1 MRDNMADETSI
12 SAPSVTTGRNV
23 PIGAEVVS
31 GESTGRLRVFDS
43 GVDKFPD
50 TNSVGFA
57 AVTITHGRSKAQTLA
72 SLLSQETGV
81 FPQNFKAKRSITLLA
96 DGSNAQSIFVG
107 DKNTSASTTATN
119 CIGFPLKAD
128 ASITLELTNPG
139 EIFLDCHT
147 ADCVLYWI
155 AV

>member
-43 GVDKFPD
+43 GVDKFPS

-57 AVTITHGRSKAQTLA
+57 AVTVKHARTKAQTLA

-96 DGSNAQSIFVG
+96 DGSNAQSI
-107 DKNTSASTTATN
+107 
-119 CIGFPLKAD
+119 
-128 ASITLELTNPG
+128 
-139 EIFLDCHT
+139 
-147 ADCVLYWI
+147 
-155 AV
+155 